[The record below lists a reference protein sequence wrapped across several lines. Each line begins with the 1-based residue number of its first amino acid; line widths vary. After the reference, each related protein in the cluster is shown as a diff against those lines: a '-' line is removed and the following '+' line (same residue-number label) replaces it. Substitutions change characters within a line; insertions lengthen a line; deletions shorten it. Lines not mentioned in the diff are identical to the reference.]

1 MKINLLFATIFLSIV
16 SYAQIPTGYYN
27 TATGTGY
34 TLKTQLFN
42 KIKGHTNNSYGGL
55 WITYSTS
62 DRDSFYEN
70 DNSILDIYSEK
81 PLASDPYVYQY
92 STSQCGVYVAEGSCY
107 NREHIIPQSVFGS
120 ASPMYEDAHFV
131 IPADGYVNGMRS
143 NHPHGNVATATW
155 TSQNGSKRGTSA
167 VIGYTGTVFEPI
179 DEFKG
184 DIARIYFYFATRY
197 ENLVANY
204 SSFPMFNGTS
214 NQVFATPFLNMLIAW
229 HNQDPVSSR
238 EITRNNAIYL
248 RQNNR
253 NPYIDHPEYVGMI
266 WGSINDTQ
274 TPTAPTNLTAS
285 SISNQSM
292 NLNWTASSDNVGVT
306 AYDIY
311 LNGSLYAT
319 TTTNS
324 IILSNLVSNT
334 SYSIYVIAKD
344 AAGNNS
350 TGSTT
355 IIVTTLTTPDTTPP
369 ASPRNITHSHVTGTS
384 ITINWSKSTDN
395 INVVGYDVYVNG
407 IFTTSTASSNAVISG
422 LSPATQYQFYVVAK
436 DANGNNSPVS
446 TTATFSTCEC
456 FQ

>member
-1 MKINLLFATIFLSIV
+1 MI
-16 SYAQIPTGYYN
+16 SYAQIPAGYYN

-34 TLKTQLFN
+34 ILKTQLFN

-81 PLASDPYVYQY
+81 PSTSDPYVYQY
-92 STSQCGVYVAEGSCY
+92 STSQCGIYVTEGSCY

-167 VIGYTGTVFEPI
+167 VAGYTGTVFEPL

-184 DIARIYFYFATRY
+184 DIARMYFYFATRY

-204 SSFPMFNGTS
+204 GSFPMFNGTS
-214 NQVFATPFLNMLIAW
+214 NQVFAPSFLNLLVTW
-229 HNQDPVSSR
+229 HNQDPVSPR

-253 NPYIDHPEYVGMI
+253 NPFIDHPEYVGLI
-266 WGSINDTQ
+266 WGNSADTQ
-274 TPTAPTNLTAS
+274 APTVPTNVVASNISFSGLTLSWNS
-285 SISNQSM
+285 S
-292 NLNWTASSDNVGVT
+292 TDNIGVT
-306 AYDIY
+306 AYDVY
-311 LNGSLYAT
+311 LNGALYST
-319 TTTNS
+319 ITTNS
-324 IILSNLVSNT
+324 IILTGLTSNT
-334 SYSIYVIAKD
+334 SYSFSIIAKD
-344 AAGNNS
+344 AAGNSSASS
-350 TGSTT
+350 TPISA
-355 IIVTTLTTPDTTPP
+355 TTLAIPDTLPP
-369 ASPRNITHSHVTGTS
+369 TSPRNITHSNVTGTS
-384 ITINWSKSTDN
+384 ITINWSNSTDN
-395 INVVGYDVYVNG
+395 VGVVGYDVYVNG
-407 IFTTSTASSNAVISG
+407 DFSTSVTSTSATISG
-422 LSPATQYQFYVVAK
+422 LSPATQYQFYLIAK

-446 TTATFSTCEC
+446 TTAIFSTCEC

>member
-1 MKINLLFATIFLSIV
+1 MSVVL
-16 SYAQIPTGYYN
+16 YAQIPSGYYN
-27 TATGTGY
+27 TATGTGF
-34 TLKTQLFN
+34 TLKNQLFN

-62 DRDSFYEN
+62 DRDTFYEN

-81 PLASDPYVYQY
+81 PTTNDPYVYQY
-92 STSQCGVYVAEGSCY
+92 NTSQCGVYVAEGSCY

-167 VIGYTGTVFEPI
+167 VTGYTGTVFEPL

-184 DIARIYFYFATRY
+184 DIARMYFYFATRY
-197 ENLVANY
+197 ENLVSNY

-214 NQVFATPFLNMLIAW
+214 DQAFTTPFLNMLIAW
-229 HNQDPVSSR
+229 HNQDPVSLR

-253 NPYIDHPEYVGMI
+253 NPFIDHPEYVEMI

-274 TPTAPTNLTAS
+274 APTTPTNLTAS

-292 NLNWTASSDNVGVT
+292 NLNWSASNDNVGVT

-311 LNGSLYAT
+311 LNETFYAT
-319 TTTNS
+319 ATTNS
-324 IILSNLVSNT
+324 IILTSLASNT

-344 AAGNNS
+344 AAGNSS
-350 TGSTT
+350 TSSTT
-355 IIVTTLTTPDTTPP
+355 IVATTLSIPDTSPP
-369 ASPRNITHSHVTGTS
+369 TSPRNITHSGVTGYS
-384 ITINWSKSTDN
+384 ITLQWSKSSDN
-395 INVVGYDVYVNG
+395 IGVSAYDVYVNG
-407 IFTTSTASSNAVISG
+407 VFSKSVTNSNATVSG
-422 LSPATQYQFYVVAK
+422 LSPATTYSFFVIAK
-436 DANGNNSPVS
+436 DANGNSS
-446 TTATFSTCEC
+446 TASSSANFSTCEC
-456 FQ
+456 F

>member
-1 MKINLLFATIFLSIV
+1 MLSII
-16 SYAQIPTGYYN
+16 SYAQIPAGYYN

-42 KIKGHTNNSYGGL
+42 KIKGHTNNTYAGL

-62 DRDSFYEN
+62 DRDLFYEN
-70 DNSILDIYSEK
+70 DNSILDIYSER
-81 PLASDPYVYQY
+81 PTTSDPYVYQY
-92 STSQCGVYVAEGSCY
+92 NTSQCGVYVVEGSCY

-167 VIGYTGTVFEPI
+167 VAGYTGTVFEPI

-184 DIARIYFYFATRY
+184 DVARMYFYFATRY

-204 SSFPMFNGTS
+204 GSFPMFNGTS
-214 NQVFATPFLNMLIAW
+214 NQVFATPFLNLLVTW
-229 HNQDPVSSR
+229 HNQDPVSPR

-253 NPYIDHPEYVGMI
+253 NPFIDHPEYVGLI
-266 WGSINDTQ
+266 WGSLTDNQAPT
-274 TPTAPTNLTAS
+274 TPTNVVASDISFSGLTLSWNS
-285 SISNQSM
+285 S
-292 NLNWTASSDNVGVT
+292 TDNIGVT
-306 AYDIY
+306 AYDVY
-311 LNGSLYAT
+311 LNGALYAT
-319 TTTNS
+319 TTTNT
-324 IILSNLVSNT
+324 IILSGLTSNT
-334 SYSIYVIAKD
+334 SYSLSIIAKD
-344 AAGNNS
+344 ATGNS
-350 TGSTT
+350 SVGSTPIT
-355 IIVTTLTTPDTTPP
+355 ATTLQIPDTSPP
-369 ASPRNITHSHVTGTS
+369 TSPRNITHSNVTGTS
-384 ITINWSKSTDN
+384 ITINWSNSTDN
-395 INVVGYDVYVNG
+395 VGVVGYDIYVNG
-407 IFTTSTASSNAVISG
+407 VFSTSTTSTNATISG
-422 LSPATQYQFYVVAK
+422 LSPATQYQIYLIAK

-456 FQ
+456 FR

>member
-1 MKINLLFATIFLSIV
+1 MI
-16 SYAQIPTGYYN
+16 SYAQIPAGYYN

-34 TLKTQLFN
+34 ILKTQLFN

-62 DRDSFYEN
+62 DRDLFYEN

-81 PLASDPYVYQY
+81 PSTSDPYVYQY
-92 STSQCGVYVAEGSCY
+92 STSQCGIYATEGSCY

-167 VIGYTGTVFEPI
+167 VAGYTGTVFEPL

-184 DIARIYFYFATRY
+184 DIARMYFYFATRY

-204 SSFPMFNGTS
+204 GSFPMFNGTS
-214 NQVFATPFLNMLIAW
+214 NQVFAPSFLNLLVTW
-229 HNQDPVSSR
+229 HNQDPVSPR

-253 NPYIDHPEYVGMI
+253 NPFIDHPEYVGLI
-266 WGSINDTQ
+266 WGNSADTQ
-274 TPTAPTNLTAS
+274 APTVPTNVVASNISFSGLTLSWNS
-285 SISNQSM
+285 S
-292 NLNWTASSDNVGVT
+292 TDNIGVT
-306 AYDIY
+306 AYDVY
-311 LNGSLYAT
+311 LNGALYST
-319 TTTNS
+319 ITTNS
-324 IILSNLVSNT
+324 IILTGLTSNT
-334 SYSIYVIAKD
+334 SYSFSIIAKD
-344 AAGNNS
+344 AAGNSSASS
-350 TGSTT
+350 TPISA
-355 IIVTTLTTPDTTPP
+355 TTLLIPDTTLPT
-369 ASPRNITHSHVTGTS
+369 SPRNITHSNVTGTS
-384 ITINWSKSTDN
+384 ITINWSNSTDN
-395 INVVGYDVYVNG
+395 LGVVGYDVYVNG
-407 IFTTSTASSNAVISG
+407 VFSTSVTSTSATISG
-422 LSPATQYQFYVVAK
+422 LSPATQYQFYVIAK